1 MATVMFYQIPVIF
14 YNLNRIVHSL
24 HNMYIN
30 DNAGFYKQFKI
41 KGNRNKNLI
50 IEQFIQYLKRSFS

>member
-1 MATVMFYQIPVIF
+1 
-14 YNLNRIVHSL
+14 
-24 HNMYIN
+24 MYIN